1 MLQGN
6 LLFRAFALVL
16 LSMGIVFLQISEWTP
31 LNKEVPLTNILKN
44 AMGPIQ
50 PVSQNDT
57 LLLLHFFLSRILITN
72 NIIYFLLYV
81 VSIIHYKI

>member
-72 NIIYFLLYV
+72 SLIYFLLYV